1 MNDSYLSGIFHIIGR
16 VIVIDVGIMNS
27 LSTVLENIS
36 EALTDL
42 FAICTNLPGI
52 PKVQLFAL
60 YLFSDTVEVCGLI
73 FGVNGFW
80 LLELVSLTFECCFK
94 FRRC

>member
-27 LSTVLENIS
+27 PSTVLENIS

-80 LLELVSLTFECCFK
+80 LLELVSLTFGCCFK